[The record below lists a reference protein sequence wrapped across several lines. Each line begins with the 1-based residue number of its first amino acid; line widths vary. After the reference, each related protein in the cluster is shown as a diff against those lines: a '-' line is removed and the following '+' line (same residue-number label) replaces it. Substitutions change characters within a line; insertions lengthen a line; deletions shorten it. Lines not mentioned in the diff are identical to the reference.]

1 MKGMA
6 KAYVWSED
14 RTKRAAETN
23 KEKQETL
30 RNMRDKY
37 RENKAAVTGKQERLL
52 SWPPFHHCAR

>member
-23 KEKQETL
+23 KEKQEML

-37 RENKAAVTGKQERLL
+37 RENKQQ
-52 SWPPFHHCAR
+52 